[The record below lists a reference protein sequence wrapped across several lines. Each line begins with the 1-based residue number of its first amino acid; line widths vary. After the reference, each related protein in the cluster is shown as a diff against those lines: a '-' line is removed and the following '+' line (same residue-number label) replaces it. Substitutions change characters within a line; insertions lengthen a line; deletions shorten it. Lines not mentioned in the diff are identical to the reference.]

1 MEEKSSLLPRISVHR
16 PVTVTMCLLAML
28 VVGAVA
34 YSRISVQLMP
44 SGFTPRFLWLD
55 IGYRDATPQE
65 TEQQIA
71 RPLEEMLRT
80 VKGIKK
86 IRTYSGSWGVGAPLE
101 FQPDA
106 DMDLA
111 YNQIVDRL
119 ERLKP
124 DLPEEARDN
133 VWIWKHNQDDWE
145 IMWIGVAVDSNVVDP
160 HQFLDVH
167 VKRPLERLD
176 GVAKVEFWGVYEKE
190 VMIEV
195 DQERMQTRGVSAY
208 ELVSSLQQDNFALAG
223 GYVSEGGKKFYVRSL
238 ARYRSLEEIRN
249 IQITSRNGAV
259 RLKDL
264 TDVVYDVPERHWHQ
278 RLDGRPA
285 VSIGVFRESGANI
298 VTVCENVIAELRR
311 LEAQPGGPDLK
322 FNAFFNQGQFI
333 SESVGNLQ
341 MTGLWGGLF
350 AALVLLYY
358 LRAIRM
364 TAIITLAIPM
374 CIMIT
379 LTALYFFG
387 WSLNLI
393 TMMGLMVGVGMVVDN
408 AIVILENIYRVRA
421 RGESPEAASIHG
433 ASEVGLAITMATMT
447 TVVVFLPLILM
458 SGDGGDTFFL
468 TKIGIPVIVALLG
481 SLFVA
486 LIFIP
491 LAAVRLGGSRVK
503 TDPASIRWARTT
515 YHRLLGWTMRH
526 RRDTF
531 LIALVVFAS
540 IVIPTAGMKRSDS
553 MRGNINDI
561 RIRVYTPR
569 NLSVEEVRDI
579 MVEIESF
586 MDSRK
591 EVYGVRTIRTAYS
604 DHWGYVHVFLHST
617 ASEVW
622 WYVAY
627 KDLRRKIGYPV
638 GTEMDRKAVIEDL
651 RKKMPRFVGVRTA
664 VESQGGS
671 GGDPSVGV
679 FIYGDD
685 TERLAELS
693 DEVERRIRSIPSV
706 VSVDN
711 DLERA
716 DDEVQVRIDREKAR
730 MYGISPMVVGRSIS
744 YGLQGF
750 TLRRFQ
756 TGDGEVRMRGYL
768 EKTDRQTLNNLR
780 SFTFRST
787 TGEEIPLTAI
797 ASLTISRGV
806 GTIRRED
813 GKTRLRVKAFTTK
826 DDIKGLYEEI
836 DRAMQGLGLPRGY
849 SWDKGERYTKYKD
862 TDDTMNFALLMAVTC
877 VFLLMGVLFESF
889 VLPFSVLFSVPFS
902 FLGVYWTLYL
912 TGTPLDG
919 MAWVGIIVLVGVV
932 VNNAIVLV
940 DMVNRLRADGLGR
953 TEAIM
958 EAGHN
963 RFRPILMTT
972 FTTVFG
978 LLPMAVGNANMIGIS
993 YAPLGRTMMGGLLCS
1008 TFFTLFVVPLFYT
1021 YLDDLR
1027 LALKRL
1033 STAVFGERK
1042 APAYVQAAD
1051 D

>member
-1 MEEKSSLLPRISVHR
+1 MEEKSSLLPRISVNR
-16 PVTVTMCLLAML
+16 PVTVAMCLLALLM
-28 VVGAVA
+28 VGLVA
-34 YSRISVQLMP
+34 YSRIGVQLMP
-44 SGFTPRFLWLD
+44 SGFTPRFLYVD

-86 IRTYSGSWGVGAPLE
+86 VRTYSGHWGVGAPLE
-101 FQPDA
+101 FRPDA

-124 DLPEEARDN
+124 SLPEEAQDN

-145 IMWIGVAVDSNVVDP
+145 IMWIGVALDSTVVDP
-160 HQFLDVH
+160 HQFLDVQ

-176 GVAKVEFWGVYEKE
+176 GVAKVEFWGVYEKQ

-208 ELVSSLQQDNFALAG
+208 ELVSALQRDNFALAG
-223 GYVSEGGKKFYVRSL
+223 GYVNEGGKKLYVRSL
-238 ARYRSLEEIRN
+238 ARYQDMEQIRN
-249 IQITSRNGAV
+249 IRINSRNGVV
-259 RLKDL
+259 RLKEI
-264 TDVVYDVPERHWHQ
+264 TDVIYDVPEREWYQ

-298 VTVCENVIAELRR
+298 VDVCERVMAELRR
-311 LEAQPGGPDLK
+311 LESQPGTNDLR

-333 SESVGNLQ
+333 SESIHNLQ
-341 MTGLWGGLF
+341 TTGLWGGLF

-379 LTALYFFG
+379 LTALYFIG

-408 AIVILENIYRVRA
+408 AIVILENIYRVRGK
-421 RGESPEAASIHG
+421 GEAPRDASIHG

-458 SGDGGDTFFL
+458 GGDSDDTFFL
-468 TKIGIPVIVALLG
+468 SRIGIPVIVALLG

-491 LAAVRLGGSRVK
+491 LAAVRFGGSQVK
-503 TDPASIRWARTT
+503 ADPKSIRWTRTL
-515 YHRLLGWTMRH
+515 YHRTLGWVLKH

-531 LIALVVFAS
+531 LIALALFAT
-540 IVIPTAGMKRSDS
+540 IVIPSGKMKRSDS
-553 MRGNINDI
+553 MRGNINDV

-569 NLSVEEVRDI
+569 NFSVDEVRDI
-579 MVEIESF
+579 LVEIEDF
-586 MDSRK
+586 MMSKKDS
-591 EVYGVRTIRTAYS
+591 YGVRTIRTAYGT
-604 DHWGYVHVFLHST
+604 WFGYVHVFLHSK
-617 ASEVW
+617 ANEAW

-627 KDLRRKIGYPV
+627 EGLRVKLGIPV
-638 GTEMDRKAVIEDL
+638 GNEMTRTAVIEDM
-651 RKKMPRFVGVRTA
+651 KKHMPKFVGVRTA
-664 VESQGGS
+664 VESQGGG

-679 FIYGDD
+679 YIYGDD
-685 TERLAELS
+685 TEKLAELS
-693 DEVERRIRSIPSV
+693 EEVERRIRTVPSV

-716 DDEVQVRIDREKAR
+716 DDEVQVRIDREQAR
-730 MYGISPMVVGRSIS
+730 KYGISPMVVGRTIA

-750 TLRRFQ
+750 TLPRFQ
-756 TGDGEVRMRGYL
+756 AGNREVQMRGYL
-768 EKTDRQTLNNLR
+768 DKTDRQTLDNLR
-780 SFTFRST
+780 SFTFRSRA
-787 TGEEIPLTAI
+787 GEEIPLTSI

-826 DDIKGLYEEI
+826 DDLKGLYEEI
-836 DRAMQGLGLPRGY
+836 DQALQGLSLPRGY
-849 SWDKGERYTKYKD
+849 SWDKGERYDKYQE
-862 TDDTMNFALLMAVTC
+862 TDDAMNFAMIMAVTC

-889 VLPFSVLFSVPFS
+889 ILPFSVLFSVPFS

-912 TGTPLDG
+912 TGTPMYG
-919 MAWVGIIVLVGVV
+919 MAWVGIIVLIGVV

-940 DMVNRLRADGLGR
+940 DMVNRLRADGMSR
-953 TEAIM
+953 TEAIL

-972 FTTVFG
+972 FTTIFG

-993 YAPLGRTMMGGLLCS
+993 YSPLGRTMMGGLLCS

-1027 LALKRL
+1027 TALRRL
-1033 STAVFGERK
+1033 VTAVFSGSGTAVYPE
-1042 APAYVQAAD
+1042 AAD
-1051 D
+1051 G